1 MEEKNNNAVSKDN
14 KLIGKKTQAVPTPS
28 PEIGIDTEHGV
39 VQEILDNLDSSVI
52 NTQALNSFL
61 DVANNRDQQ
70 YSIVDQMCQDS
81 IPAAALA
88 FYTEDTT
95 STNENKDVVWVTSDN
110 AEIQKTVAFILD
122 SIQVNKN
129 IYKWANMIIKYGD
142 VYIKL
147 FRKSDYNRD
156 DPIFSVNQKTQLNES
171 AEKENLKE
179 DINLV
184 LHKDDDHL
192 VYYVE
197 MVDNPATMFELTKFG
212 KTAGY
217 IKANVNPKN
226 TITSDPLSLSG
237 MNYTQYAFNRNDV
250 NIYQVDDYVHGS
262 LEDNVDRISEEVK
275 ILLDKNDPN
284 NPDAQESVTYKV
296 RSGRSIFY
304 PLFRIWREISLLE
317 NSLMLSRI
325 TKSSITRVVQV
336 EVGNIAK
343 EETAQVMQSVKQMI
357 EQKAALNPG
366 SNFAEYT
373 NPGPVEN
380 NIYMPTRDGKG
391 NITTTEIG
399 GEYDPKTLT
408 DIDYFKNK
416 FYGTLGIPKQY
427 FGDTDD
433 GAGFNGG
440 ESLTLISSK
449 YAKKVI
455 KIQTALCEMI
465 TTLVNLFLVDQGKAQ
480 YINKF
485 TINMLVPM
493 TQEEKDRKDNQV
505 NGIGIARDVM
515 SLLDEIQDPT
525 AKLKILKSL
534 LAPAINNPDTI
545 SIIDEE
551 IAKMEKENADDNNPK
566 GDDNP
571 ENNSDFS
578 SDFSDTS
585 LNSDFNDTE
594 SDMNLDLDSA
604 LGLEGEEEISEE
616 PSEEES
622 DILPTPGETG
632 VDLINNVEE
641 D

>member
-1 MEEKNNNAVSKDN
+1 MENKENSAISKNNKM
-14 KLIGKKTQAVPTPS
+14 LGKKTKAVPMPT
-28 PEIGIDTEHGV
+28 PEIGIDDEHSV
-39 VQEILDNLDSSVI
+39 ISEILDSSESTILD
-52 NTQALNSFL
+52 TQVLNSFL
-61 DVANNRDQQ
+61 DVATSRDQQ
-70 YSIVDQMCQDS
+70 YSIIDQMCQDS

-88 FYTEDTT
+88 FYTEDATT
-95 STNENKDVVWVTSDN
+95 TNENKQVVWAVSNNPT
-110 AEIQKTVAFILD
+110 IQKTVTFILE
-122 SIQVNKN
+122 SLQVDKN
-129 IYKWANMIIKYGD
+129 IYKWANSIIKYGD
-142 VYIKL
+142 VYLKL
-147 FRKSDYNRD
+147 FRESDYKD
-156 DPIFSVNQKTQLNES
+156 DPIFKLNDNDKKQLNE
-171 AEKENLKE
+171 
-179 DINLV
+179 DINIV
-184 LHKDDDHL
+184 LHKDEDHL

-212 KTAGY
+212 KTAGF
-217 IKANVNPKN
+217 IKANVNTKN

-237 MNYTQYAFNRNDV
+237 MNYTQYTFNKRDV
-250 NIYQVDDYVHGS
+250 DIYEPNDYVHGS

-275 ILLDKNDPN
+275 ILIDKDNKVDSNEPT
-284 NPDAQESVTYKV
+284 SITYKV

-325 TKSSITRVVQV
+325 TKSSITRVIQV

-343 EETAQVMQSVKQMI
+343 EETAQVLQSVKQMI

-366 SNFAEYT
+366 SNFSEYT

-380 NIYMPTRDGKG
+380 NIYMPTHDGKG
-391 NITTTEIG
+391 AITTAQIG
-399 GEYDPKTLT
+399 GDYDPKQLT

-455 KIQTALCEMI
+455 KIQTALSEMI
-465 TTLVNLFLVDQGKAQ
+465 TTLVNIFLIDRGLTN

-493 TQEEKDRKDNQV
+493 TQEEKDRKDNQA

-515 SLLDEIQDPT
+515 SLLDEIQDPI

-534 LAPAINNPDTI
+534 LANSVNNPETI
-545 SIIDEE
+545 SLIEEE
-551 IAKMEKENADDNNPK
+551 ITKMEKEQAENPDNNIK
-566 GDDNP
+566 NP
-571 ENNSDFS
+571 EGTPDFPSD
-578 SDFSDTS
+578 
-585 LNSDFNDTE
+585 NDLGGTE
-594 SDMNLDLDSA
+594 DIGFDLDSA
-604 LGLEGEEEISEE
+604 IGLETEEEIPEE
-616 PSEEES
+616 IPEEET